1 MTTAV
6 QNSNPC
12 LQTML
17 AAPHVGQA
25 ASPLHALLSRMQ
37 AVWHTARCL
46 LRQAQAY
53 AVLQGLDDRTLK
65 DIGIHR
71 TELNSM
77 LHHDLRDPSRRV
89 R

>member
-1 MTTAV
+1 M
-6 QNSNPC
+6 
-12 LQTML
+12 
-17 AAPHVGQA
+17 
-25 ASPLHALLSRMQ
+25 
-37 AVWHTARCL
+37 
-46 LRQAQAY
+46 
-53 AVLQGLDDRTLK
+53 LQGLDDRTLK

>member
-12 LQTML
+12 LQAVL
-17 AAPHVGQA
+17 AAPQVGQS
-25 ASPLHALLSRMQ
+25 ASPFQTLSSRVQALWRS
-37 AVWHTARCL
+37 VGCL